1 MGWLWVPVG
10 LNDGPLPT
18 HYEPLESPIRN
29 PMYSTQQVNPAGLN
43 RARPGNEYAKSPD
56 ARFPYVLTTYR
67 LTEHHTAGGM
77 SRTLSHLAELQ
88 PELFCE
94 ISKELAAELKITHGE
109 WVTLVTARGA
119 IEAHA
124 LSTSR
129 MKPLTID
136 AKTVHQVGVP
146 FHWGYNGLVKGD
158 IGNDLI
164 AISEEPNV
172 RIMETKGLLCN
183 LLVGRREDNAAK
195 LKEYH
200 SIMEGKTA

>member
-1 MGWLWVPVG
+1 M
-10 LNDGPLPT
+10 
-18 HYEPLESPIRN
+18 
-29 PMYSTQQVNPAGLN
+29 
-43 RARPGNEYAKSPD
+43 
-56 ARFPYVLTTYR
+56 
-67 LTEHHTAGGM
+67 
-77 SRTLSHLAELQ
+77 
-88 PELFCE
+88 
-94 ISKELAAELKITHGE
+94 ELADELKIEHGE

-129 MKPLTID
+129 IKPLTID
-136 AKTVHQVGVP
+136 GKRVHQIGVP

-183 LLVGRREDNAAK
+183 LLVGRRADNFAK
-195 LKEYH
+195 LAQYH
-200 SIMEGKTA
+200 AIAEGKTA